1 MRLQPFSF
9 RLVTSA
15 IFALGAAA
23 PGGCGGP
30 VTDPAWKTKMSQLEE
45 RLAAQSRSLE
55 EKDEQIRLQTKRI
68 RDLIALP
75 EGRRLESLPQVDRI
89 ELATLSGG
97 ADEDRDGID
106 EKLIL
111 YLRPIDRDGDTIK
124 AAGTVSVRLLDLHA
138 APDAQK
144 VGAVELGL
152 DELRAVWYGR
162 LSSHYT
168 IKVPW
173 AGGVKRAPHKTIT
186 ALVTFMDYVTGRTFT
201 VQKAFQVRGAAS
213 PD

>member
-1 MRLQPFSF
+1 
-9 RLVTSA
+9 
-15 IFALGAAA
+15 
-23 PGGCGGP
+23 
-30 VTDPAWKTKMSQLEE
+30 MSQLEE

-55 EKDEQIRLQTKRI
+55 EKDEQIRLQTRRI
-68 RDLIALP
+68 QDLVALP
-75 EGRRLESLPQVDRI
+75 KGKRLEALPQVDRI

-111 YLRPIDRDGDTIK
+111 YLRPIDRDGDAIK
-124 AAGTVSVRLLDLHA
+124 AAGAVSVVLFDLHG

-173 AGGVKRAPHKTIT
+173 AGGIKRAPHKTIT
-186 ALVTFMDYVTGRTFT
+186 ALVTFMDYVTGRTFNI
-201 VQKAFQVRGAAS
+201 QKAFQVRGAAS